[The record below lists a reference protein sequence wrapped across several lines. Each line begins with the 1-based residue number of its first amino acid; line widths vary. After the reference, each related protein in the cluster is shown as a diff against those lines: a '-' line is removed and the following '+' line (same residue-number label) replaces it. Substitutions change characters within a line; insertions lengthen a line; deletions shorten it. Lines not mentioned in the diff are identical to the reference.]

1 FRGRNAELLKK
12 TFFAEAVLGGF
23 ERLRRRVHRNLF
35 GQVMCGL
42 DRNVFEFIGDQG
54 EAVCEFFEC
63 FEVGIFGGN
72 ARRDA
77 ADRRLRRRIKE
88 TEMKIERVTGQSE
101 HVAEL
106 AAAKNADGHLRFLF
120 LRAGGLWPA
129 ADHLAGSGEARTF
142 FVCVVRNL
150 RKASR
155 IAGYLL
161 PSEAAASNA
170 ALIAPAL
177 PMASVPTGIPP
188 GIWAIASSE
197 SKPLSALDSIGTPNT
212 GSTVFDAVIP
222 GRCAAPP
229 APAMMTSMPRL
240 SASAA

>member
-1 FRGRNAELLKK
+1 
-12 TFFAEAVLGGF
+12 VLGCFEGLRWGIYGNVPGQMANRLHGHVFKFVGDQRQSVSKFVQGF
-23 ERLRRRVHRNLF
+23 VVRVFRCDPWGDAAYRGLRRRV
-35 GQVMCGL
+35 Q
-42 DRNVFEFIGDQG
+42 
-54 EAVCEFFEC
+54 
-63 FEVGIFGGN
+63 
-72 ARRDA
+72 
-77 ADRRLRRRIKE
+77 E
-88 TEMKIERVTGQSE
+88 TEVKIERIAGKRE
-101 HVAEL
+101 HIAQL
-106 AAAKNADGHLRFLF
+106 
-120 LRAGGLWPA
+120 PA
-129 ADHLAGSGEARTF
+129 AENPNRHFRFPPTPGASEFARNLAGSGVARTF
-142 FVCVVRNL
+142 LVCFERNW